1 MLAIYIAWSCIYS
14 YRKIVATKLFVIRY
28 KLCMGL
34 SIDPSWAVLIKET
47 LEILR
52 IQDFGEDGGSALKAL
67 EPKLDIFKNHVFET
81 LHFKVPP
88 FEVQD

>member
-1 MLAIYIAWSCIYS
+1 L
-14 YRKIVATKLFVIRY
+14 KKPFKL
-28 KLCMGL
+28 
-34 SIDPSWAVLIKET
+34 
-47 LEILR
+47 LR

-88 FEVQD
+88 FEVLD

>member
-1 MLAIYIAWSCIYS
+1 MS
-14 YRKIVATKLFVIRY
+14 
-28 KLCMGL
+28 L
-34 SIDPSWAVLIKET
+34 SIHPFWAVLIEKN